1 MKIQN
6 IHGTYTDAV
15 IYTVDDPDI
24 AIDAYAL
31 AQIQMICDHKSSEG
45 SVIRIMPDV
54 HPGKVGPIGLTMTLG
69 KAVLPH
75 LVGIDIGCGMTL
87 VKLHKPKIELQK
99 LDTVIR
105 EMVPTGYRIH
115 AMPKAEF
122 DLDSLMCVDHIRHE
136 QALCSLGTLGGGNHF
151 IELDRDENGDVYLVI
166 HSGSRH
172 LGKEICE
179 YYCREGGR
187 VLREQGISVPYEMTW
202 LEGELKQSYLHDVIE
217 AKRFA
222 QCNRETILKTIL
234 KKNKWKL
241 DADIIHCCH
250 NYIDDRNAVPLLRK
264 GAISALPDEPVV
276 IPIHMKDGVLLGKGK
291 GNSEW
296 NMSAPH
302 GSGRLYKRE
311 DVQNRFSVSAY
322 KKVMQGVYSSSI
334 GRATLDE
341 SPFCYRNMA
350 DIQKAVTDTVRIDHI
365 LTPIYNYKD
374 NTGDKNNVDAD

>member
-1 MKIQN
+1 
-6 IHGTYTDAV
+6 
-15 IYTVDDPDI
+15 
-24 AIDAYAL
+24 
-31 AQIQMICDHKSSEG
+31 
-45 SVIRIMPDV
+45 
-54 HPGKVGPIGLTMTLG
+54 
-69 KAVLPH
+69 
-75 LVGIDIGCGMTL
+75 
-87 VKLHKPKIELQK
+87 
-99 LDTVIR
+99 
-105 EMVPTGYRIH
+105 
-115 AMPKAEF
+115 
-122 DLDSLMCVDHIRHE
+122 
-136 QALCSLGTLGGGNHF
+136 
-151 IELDRDENGDVYLVI
+151 
-166 HSGSRH
+166 
-172 LGKEICE
+172 
-179 YYCREGGR
+179 
-187 VLREQGISVPYEMTW
+187 
-202 LEGELKQSYLHDVIE
+202 
-217 AKRFA
+217 
-222 QCNRETILKTIL
+222 
-234 KKNKWKL
+234 
-241 DADIIHCCH
+241 
-250 NYIDDRNAVPLLRK
+250 VPLLRK